1 MITTLIILFTLSFI
15 VSVVQSYIIR
25 LQRRLLDTMI
35 FTLKEQE
42 ERNEMLLLFSI
53 QTILTDAIEEEDY
66 ETAEKCRK
74 ILGKLTRKEN
84 GSI

>member
-1 MITTLIILFTLSFI
+1 MITTLIILFALSFI

-74 ILGKLTRKEN
+74 IIGKLTSKEN